1 MSYRLHNITS
11 FEPVGSTVY
20 HYGYK
25 CEVKEDGSVWA
36 DVPKELYELEL
47 SAGRIRVEQKK
58 TPEPVIEPPKQ
69 PDIEPEE
76 ETLEQLQVPSAKFV
90 EVDGDTK
97 PEVAV
102 EQPAVV
108 EDTVKVEVAPVK
120 IDGRSKTAKQNN
132 RYNR

>member
-25 CEVKEDGSVWA
+25 CEVKEDGAVWA
-36 DVPKELYELEL
+36 EIPKELYDLEL
-47 SAGRIRVEQKK
+47 SVGRIRDESKK
-58 TPEPVIEPPKQ
+58 APEPIVEAPAQSEPA
-69 PDIEPEE
+69 E
-76 ETLEQLQVPSAKFV
+76 ETLEELQVPSAKVV
-90 EVDGDTK
+90 EVDGSTK
-97 PEVAV
+97 VEVAV

-120 IDGRSKTAKQNN
+120 IDGRSKAAKQNK
-132 RYNR
+132 R

>member
-25 CEVKEDGSVWA
+25 CEVKEDGEVWA
-36 DVPKELYELEL
+36 EIPKELYELEL
-47 SAGRIRVEQKK
+47 SAGRIRNESKK
-58 TPEPVIEPPKQ
+58 APEPIVEVPKQ
-69 PDIEPEE
+69 PELIE
-76 ETLEQLQVPSAKFV
+76 ETIEQLQVPSVKFV

-97 PEVAV
+97 AEVAV

-120 IDGRSKTAKQNN
+120 IDGRSKAAKQA
-132 RYNR
+132 RK